1 MNEHFNRI
9 QLITQLIQMVDD
21 TFDELKNNLMNKKIK
36 CKVYMNDGDYFD
48 MREVEVTGIVTN
60 ITLYEYDLTI
70 TVKIDEGREYYVCN
84 QHIEVVE

>member
-9 QLITQLIQMVDD
+9 QLITQLLQMVDD

-60 ITLYEYDLTI
+60 ITYEYDLNI